1 MVKFIGI
8 ECARDALAD
17 VLNKQLKEDKSL
29 CAACS
34 HAHEV
39 LAKSILRDCAGKKGC
54 SRYVRQIE
62 RDLKRFK
69 RYWDSL

>member
-1 MVKFIGI
+1 LVKFIGI

-17 VLNKQLKEDKSL
+17 VLNKQLKDDKSL

-39 LAKSILRDCAGKKGC
+39 LAKSILRAGRRKHYAVYL
-54 SRYVRQIE
+54 RRVE